1 MTSKT
6 RVKTLIEQRNGLPMA
21 SPGDKIYKNPDY
33 TPDFFKEGGLIT
45 GST

>member
-21 SPGDKIYKNPDY
+21 SGDKIYKNPDY